1 MNGNLEQM
9 IPYGDSADLT
19 SFRIANKTFLLISS
33 HELIKSLYSLDQK
46 QIIKPAKAQKYT
58 KEALGTGIISTD
70 KSQWLHERSLVKG
83 IFNKNEIADGVKS
96 IPEIVCEKIQSL
108 GENLDAQAFF
118 SSVSIEIMG
127 RQFFGHLSA
136 HDQKEI
142 IDGIGDLLE
151 PTLKKMASPL
161 PFLVDPFNRICKSAR
176 ERVFKVMEANIAKA
190 RLASTPNLTQK
201 YFPHGN
207 SVESMTNIFVAGYE
221 TTATTLTW
229 LFFELGRNKEVLDRV
244 KAELDLVNEDAELIS
259 QIPFC
264 KACLDETL
272 RLYPA
277 VWMMSRTPVDNI
289 QVNELIIK
297 AKTDIL
303 LSPYLFHRLNKY
315 WDSPNKFDPDRF
327 FKPPPEKVDK
337 PYFFPFGKGVRS
349 CIGENLAKAEIYTVL
364 AYLLKNFSLEVETN
378 KAYPMPYFTLV
389 PDRPIQLKI
398 KKRTP

>member
-1 MNGNLEQM
+1 
-9 IPYGDSADLT
+9 
-19 SFRIANKTFLLISS
+19 
-33 HELIKSLYSLDQK
+33 
-46 QIIKPAKAQKYT
+46 
-58 KEALGTGIISTD
+58 
-70 KSQWLHERSLVKG
+70 V
-83 IFNKNEIADGVKS
+83 
-96 IPEIVCEKIQSL
+96 
-108 GENLDAQAFF
+108 DAQAFF
-118 SSVSIEIMG
+118 SRVSIEIMG

-190 RLASTPNLTQK
+190 RLASTPNLTKK

-207 SVESMTNIFVAGYE
+207 SVESVTNIFVAGYE

-229 LFFELGRNKEVLDRV
+229 LIFELGRNKELLERLITEFKMVMD
-244 KAELDLVNEDAELIS
+244 DADLIS

-277 VWMMSRTPVDNI
+277 VWMMSRTPIENIHVDDFTFKPN
-289 QVNELIIK
+289 
-297 AKTDIL
+297 TDIL
-303 LSPYLFHRLNKY
+303 ISPYLFHRLNKY

-327 FKPPPEKVDK
+327 LISENAKVDR
-337 PYFFPFGKGVRS
+337 PYFFPFGKGVRA
-349 CIGENLAKAEIYTVL
+349 CIGENLAKAEIYSVL
-364 AYLLKNFSLEVETN
+364 FYLLKNYSFEVETKEAN
-378 KAYPMPYFTLV
+378 PVPCFTLI
-389 PDRPIQLKI
+389 PDRRIQLKI
-398 KKRTP
+398 IKNIA